1 MGFFDWAFPK
11 KILSSKVLTKGRLTW
26 FSLFGTLFYIG
37 VLITYILQYML
48 AMSDDLAM
56 GDTFAN
62 KSMMKTRMT
71 YMSLGVL
78 VGHVVVG
85 ILVAYDAYLYSGSNV
100 LLQIFVMG
108 TGTSITFLQ
117 AAILSLTVFFSN
129 DFLFAYALSAL
140 LLACFANSMML
151 SVLFAMFHTGV
162 TRSSSFVSKSKIG
175 TLAF

>member
-11 KILSSKVLTKGRLTW
+11 KILSSKVLTKGGLTW

-37 VLITYILQYML
+37 VLITYILQYMF
-48 AMSDDLAM
+48 AMIDDDWAM
-56 GDTFAN
+56 EAN
-62 KSMMKTRMT
+62 DMVKTRMT